1 MGGWEP
7 SFATSLSQLPEPPPG
22 PPAPVSATYFQ
33 AAARL
38 VVHFDQLLNVEP
50 QSASN
55 WLVRHD
61 RQFLIPFNL
70 SVLGSNVVADVFV
83 GGPTSPGSLINY
95 LATPPQVRNVAL
107 DPAAPFTGFPL
118 TVNP

>member
-1 MGGWEP
+1 MDAWGP
-7 SFATSLSQLPEPPPG
+7 SFATLLSPSPEPPPG
-22 PPAPVSATYFQ
+22 PPAPVTATYFQ

-38 VVHFDQLLNVEP
+38 VVRFDQTLNVEA

-55 WLVRHD
+55 WLIKHD

-70 SVLGSNVVADVFV
+70 SVLGQSVVADIFV

-107 DPAAPFTGFPL
+107 DPADPFTGFPL